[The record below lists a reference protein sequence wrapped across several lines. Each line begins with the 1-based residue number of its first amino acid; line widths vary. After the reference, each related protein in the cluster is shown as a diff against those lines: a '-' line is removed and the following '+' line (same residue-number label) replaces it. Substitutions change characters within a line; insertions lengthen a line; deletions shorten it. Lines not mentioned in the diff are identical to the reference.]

1 MERYLQP
8 HIQGSIIHNSRA
20 METTKG
26 MLFCHKKEGNP
37 AFSNDIDESR
47 WHRAKWNNP
56 DTEWQILYDLTYL
69 WNLKKLSS

>member
-47 WHRAKWNNP
+47 
-56 DTEWQILYDLTYL
+56 
-69 WNLKKLSS
+69 